1 MIRNRIEGALKIAC
15 GTAVVLA
22 GMLAL
27 AAQDAPQAA
36 PAAAAAA
43 PAKPKIYF
51 SSTSLSLLL
60 TGGNNQNLS
69 YSVDTDQNLT
79 LAKNIFN
86 IKGSAIYARSNH
98 QPRSG
103 LYYAHVKY
111 DRRLSARAYLLGLTR
126 FERNKSA
133 GYLSRFSVTTG
144 GGFTWIKKDNKVD
157 VSSEVSLG
165 WSGESNIIPPS
176 RPGSEA
182 MTRLTNF
189 VSSLM
194 SHKLIYNISPAAQII
209 LQGTVFNNLKDLK
222 GFRVNSYS
230 ALSATISP
238 SLALKTS
245 FQLIYDNRP
254 VAGYRPTDIYFM
266 SSFVVKI

>member
-1 MIRNRIEGALKIAC
+1 MNRNWVERALKIAC
-15 GTAVVLA
+15 GTAVVLT

-27 AAQDAPQAA
+27 AAQDAPR
-36 PAAAAAA
+36 AA

-133 GYLSRFSVTTG
+133 GYLSRFAVTTG
-144 GGFTWIKKDNKVD
+144 GGFSWIKKDNKVD

-165 WSGESNIIPPS
+165 WSGENNIMPPS

-209 LQGTVFNNLKDLK
+209 LQGTVFNNFKDLK

-266 SSFVVKI
+266 SSFVVKM